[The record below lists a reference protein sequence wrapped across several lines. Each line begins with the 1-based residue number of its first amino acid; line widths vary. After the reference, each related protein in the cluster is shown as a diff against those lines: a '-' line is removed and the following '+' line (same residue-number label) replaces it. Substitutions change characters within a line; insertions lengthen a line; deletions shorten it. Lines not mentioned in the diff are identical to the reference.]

1 MNAKRILCTGKI
13 ATGPIDWH
21 ISPLPVDDVGAAFN
35 APPTCSYFA
44 HLMPTDGTLQAMIDD
59 GEKAS
64 ATFGKMLLAMV
75 GGECLDDTAEYEDDI
90 LDREDWSRGGW

>member
-1 MNAKRILCTGKI
+1 MNTKRILLTGSI
-13 ATGPIDWH
+13 VAGDFDWH
-21 ISPLPVDDVGAAFN
+21 ISPLP
-35 APPTCSYFA
+35 T
-44 HLMPTDGTLQAMIDD
+44 PTDGELQRLIDD

-75 GGECLDDTAEYEDDI
+75 GDECLDDTAEYEDDI